1 MDMGSTPFTPV
12 FMSRWLN
19 WYSTGLENRHP
30 LWRYPGSTPGRDV
43 SCMYGLMAMIPAFQA
58 GDAGSIPVTCF
69 AIILH
74 DIGLSPSGL
83 GHRTLTQGFIG
94 SNPISPV
101 LAPWSR
107 GYDTGLSSQ

>member
-12 FMSRWLN
+12 FVSRWLN

-43 SCMYGLMAMIPAFQA
+43 LCMYGLMAMIPAFQA

-69 AIILH
+69 ANILH
-74 DIGLSPSGL
+74 YIGLSPSGKAQDFDSCT
-83 GHRTLTQGFIG
+83 RGFE
-94 SNPISPV
+94 
-101 LAPWSR
+101 SR
-107 GYDTGLSSQ
+107 QPCLFADMQ